1 MLSMYYEE
9 ILNIRAI
16 FIFLKTKEMFNIRW
30 KIDNFEFS
38 NGIGKH
44 HGHDENYKETK
55 DRIIKRD
62 ATLLCIKQRENYCRW
77 KKVFIHF
84 MVKLILKP
92 EIYNKKYYIYIRW
105 KKLIYNIYSHN

>member
-1 MLSMYYEE
+1 MELE
-9 ILNIRAI
+9 NI
-16 FIFLKTKEMFNIRW
+16 
-30 KIDNFEFS
+30 
-38 NGIGKH
+38 

-77 KKVFIHF
+77 KKIFIHF

-92 EIYNKKYYIYIRW
+92 EIYNKKYYIYTM
-105 KKLIYNIYSHN
+105 KKINLQHLFT

>member
-44 HGHDENYKETK
+44 P
-55 DRIIKRD
+55 R
-62 ATLLCIKQRENYCRW
+62 AWW
-77 KKVFIHF
+77 K
-84 MVKLILKP
+84 L
-92 EIYNKKYYIYIRW
+92 
-105 KKLIYNIYSHN
+105 